1 MEDIVLLE
9 TKIAKPDQKVFK
21 LQFAVGE
28 FDMVVFDPKT
38 LTCKIYEVKYSK
50 ERVKNQYRH
59 LVDEKKCQMTSHRYG
74 DIEGRYVIYRGEH
87 AEMDG
92 IEYLNVE
99 EYLKS
104 LWSSYNTTPRR
115 ACIANPAG
123 GVSHLV
129 LSP

>member
-1 MEDIVLLE
+1 
-9 TKIAKPDQKVFK
+9 
-21 LQFAVGE
+21 
-28 FDMVVFDPKT
+28 MVVFDPKT

-104 LWSSYNTTPRR
+104 L
-115 ACIANPAG
+115 
-123 GVSHLV
+123 
-129 LSP
+129 